1 MPRVR
6 DGEYSQMK
14 QNNNQIIRGLP
25 RRLALMALDCVL
37 ITLSYLI
44 AIMLRFDGVDA
55 YQRIGVIQTMTPW
68 MPYILLIY
76 MLVFWFGGLYEI
88 LWEYA
93 GMRDLARLT
102 LLSGLSTGI
111 IMLVDL
117 MLDGVL
123 YRTVLVLGAVFNVAF
138 VGGVRL
144 FWRLMRNLVAQARNR
159 KKDRRRGK
167 NTVPLLIVGA
177 GNAGAW
183 AVNLC
188 KNKNRSFGDPV
199 VIVDDD
205 LTKKN
210 LRVQGVPVRGTISDI
225 PELVR
230 KYHIAEIVIAITS
243 LKGERLSEVINLC
256 NSTHCRVRMLSDPQ
270 SIDESGNPTSRG
282 MGLRE
287 LNTADFL
294 SRDEVQLNNAQISE
308 YLHDKVVL
316 VTGGGGSIGSELCRQ
331 IIRYRPRQLLIFD
344 IYENCAYELEMEL
357 RNKYGRDLPIV
368 TLIGSIRD
376 KRRLDEVF
384 ETYRPSV
391 VFHAAAHKHVP
402 LMEVSPAE
410 AVKNNVFGTK
420 NLLTSAAEHGVER
433 FVQLSTDKAV
443 NPTNVMG
450 CTKRICE
457 MLIQTFAQ
465 NTTMKCMAVR
475 FGNVLG
481 SHGSVI
487 PLFEEQIKQGGP
499 VTITHPDIVRYFMTI
514 TEAAQLVLQ
523 AGALAKSGSIYVL
536 DMGKPVR
543 IMDLA
548 TRLIRFYG
556 YEPNVDIDIKITGLR
571 PGEKLY
577 EELMLDSEQDK
588 MIKTAHDKIFIAPP
602 MQIDLAGFYTE
613 LQQLQLHVDKND
625 EGVVEQ
631 LQKIVHSYHP
641 NRRLNEDHTVS
652 AANGNTGIMDKAE
665 IAKALAET
673 QNTPN

>member
-144 FWRLMRNLVAQARNR
+144 FWRLMRNLVAQAQSR

-652 AANGNTGIMDKAE
+652 AANGNTGIMNKAE

>member
-1 MPRVR
+1 
-6 DGEYSQMK
+6 MK
-14 QNNNQIIRGLP
+14 QEKRQIIKGLP
-25 RRLALMALDCVL
+25 RRILLMLLDCGLIVL
-37 ITLSYLI
+37 CYYL
-44 AIMLRFDGVDA
+44 AILLRFDGTDSEIPVQA
-55 YQRIGVIQTMTPW
+55 LRAEVIRAMSP
-68 MPYILLIY
+68 MLPYVLIIY
-76 MLVFWFGGLYEI
+76 MVAFWFGGLYEI
-88 LWEYA
+88 MWEYA

-102 LLSGLSTGI
+102 CLSGLATGFILLFDLLFRSRPISGAVLI
-111 IMLVDL
+111 I
-117 MLDGVL
+117 
-123 YRTVLVLGAVFNVAF
+123 GAVFNTAAIA
-138 VGGVRL
+138 GVRFL
-144 FWRLMRNLVAQARNR
+144 WRFLRTLTRMRAKPAGMHKNNTAARNAA
-159 KKDRRRGK
+159 
-167 NTVPLLIVGA
+167 PLLIVGA

-188 KNKNRSFGDPV
+188 KSKNATFGNPV

-205 LTKKN
+205 LTKKG

-230 KYHIAEIVIAITS
+230 KYHIVEIIIAITT
-243 LKGERLSEVINLC
+243 LKGERLQEVINLC

-270 SIDESGNPTSRG
+270 AVDASGKP
-282 MGLRE
+282 MVAGLRE
-287 LNTADFL
+287 LNTSDFL
-294 SRDEVQLNNAQISE
+294 SRDEVQLNNVQISE
-308 YLHDKVVL
+308 YLHDKIVL

-331 IIRYRPRQLLIFD
+331 IMRYRPRQLLIFD

-357 RNKYGRDLPIV
+357 RNKYGSDAPIV

-376 KRRLDEVF
+376 IKRLDEVF
-384 ETYRPSV
+384 ETYHPSV

-420 NLLTSAAEHGVER
+420 NLLTSAANHGVER

-465 NTTMKCMAVR
+465 HTTMKCMAVR

-487 PLFEEQIKQGGP
+487 PLFEEQIKNGGP

-514 TEAAQLVLQ
+514 PEAAQLVLQ
-523 AGALAKSGSIYVL
+523 AGGLAQSGSIYVL
-536 DMGKPVR
+536 DMGEPVK

-556 YEPNVDIDIKITGLR
+556 YEPNVNMEIKITGLR

-588 MIKTAHDKIFIAPP
+588 MSKTAHNKIFIAPP
-602 MQIDLAGFYTE
+602 MEIDLAAFYDE
-613 LQQLQLHVDKND
+613 LQNLHHYAEHND
-625 EGVVEQ
+625 DGVVES
-631 LQKIVHSYHP
+631 LQRIVRSYHP
-641 NRRLNEDHTVS
+641 NRVLHEDHTVS
-652 AANGNTGIMDKAE
+652 AARGNTEIYEKADLE
-665 IAKALAET
+665 KAMAAQSAT
-673 QNTPN
+673 GGQ